1 MHLNWFLKDVLD
13 HFSKSWITET
23 TDFWFDLILTNLKLF
38 SKNWEE
44 NTGKIERIS
53 NMKAVNEKNN
63 KNYSDYKKLIETKFF
78 SDYAPSSNSL
88 EERNFK

>member
-1 MHLNWFLKDVLD
+1 
-13 HFSKSWITET
+13 
-23 TDFWFDLILTNLKLF
+23 
-38 SKNWEE
+38 
-44 NTGKIERIS
+44 
-53 NMKAVNEKNN
+53 MKAVNEKNN